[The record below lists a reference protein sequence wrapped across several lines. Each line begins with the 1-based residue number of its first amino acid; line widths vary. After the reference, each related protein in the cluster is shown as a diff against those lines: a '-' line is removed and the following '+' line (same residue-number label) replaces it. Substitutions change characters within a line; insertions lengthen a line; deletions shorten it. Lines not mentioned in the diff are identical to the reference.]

1 MESQL
6 PKFTREPE
14 KYSRLRLLEALQEL
28 YLSIMMLK
36 EGYSRNSAGKLFL
49 SWKAL
54 LSSLVVSNFNKIIE
68 RKRRE
73 GREDE
78 VKWYLRIGYT
88 APTTGLVGV
97 SRDLEDLGYRGI
109 VNLTT
114 AMLGVHRYA
123 YNGLDRDVSPFGS
136 RREAIIS
143 LKELMKS
150 ELEIIESLNL
160 DQEGRELVEK
170 IRRELNELG

>member
-1 MESQL
+1 M
-6 PKFTREPE
+6 
-14 KYSRLRLLEALQEL
+14 
-28 YLSIMMLK
+28 
-36 EGYSRNSAGKLFL
+36 
-49 SWKAL
+49 
-54 LSSLVVSNFNKIIE
+54 SNFNKIIE

-88 APTTGLVGV
+88 APTTGLVSV

-160 DQEGRELVEK
+160 DQRGGSLLRRLGGNLMNLVNGK
-170 IRRELNELG
+170 

>member
-1 MESQL
+1 M
-6 PKFTREPE
+6 
-14 KYSRLRLLEALQEL
+14 
-28 YLSIMMLK
+28 
-36 EGYSRNSAGKLFL
+36 
-49 SWKAL
+49 
-54 LSSLVVSNFNKIIE
+54 VSNFNKIIE

-97 SRDLEDLGYRGI
+97 SRDLENLGYRGI

-123 YNGLDRDVSPFGS
+123 HNGLDRDVSPFSS
-136 RREAIIS
+136 RREAIIA
-143 LKELMKS
+143 LKGLMKS
-150 ELEIIESLNL
+150 EIEIIESLNL